1 MADKTSGMIC
11 EQWSGQKTRI
21 CSPGHCSSSIQTSLS
36 LKQGISPYCPLPIII
51 LADWHFLSLYLFW
64 SIEFSLYCWMPCI
77 IAIFYCQFEMP
88 TQFWRGRFTAN
99 HSSLETVSIRYRVFS
114 ITLTDLKS
122 VALSLG
128 TIWRLLGVY
137 SLLWTLP
144 GLYSLSTTPYQDR
157 IPKMAV
163 YISPRL
169 YPWQLQVLRCIQYSP
184 NS

>member
-11 EQWSGQKTRI
+11 VQWSGQKTRI

-36 LKQGISPYCPLPIII
+36 LKQGISPYRPLPIII

-77 IAIFYCQFEMP
+77 IANFYCQFGMP

-122 VALSLG
+122 VALFLG
-128 TIWRLLGVY
+128 TILEATLVSILY
-137 SLLWTLP
+137 S
-144 GLYSLSTTPYQDR
+144 GLYLVSTPCLLLR
-157 IPKMAV
+157 IKIEYPKWPCT
-163 YISPRL
+163 YLHGSIRGSCR
-169 YPWQLQVLRCIQYSP
+169 Y
-184 NS
+184 